1 MNSMSF
7 PKVVSALHM
16 MTLVGRFAAS
26 GWLQDRIGFYGQFYY
41 PVFLEKPIPKASVD
55 ALEHVS
61 IVLAECE

>member
-1 MNSMSF
+1 
-7 PKVVSALHM
+7 M